1 MFLLRT
7 LPFSLPGWE
16 IHEISV
22 GGVSVI
28 VTASPT
34 CPTAVCPACHEV
46 SSRVHSYYVRAPHD
60 LPASGQNVQLQL
72 RVRRFRCQNH
82 KCQQQTFAERIPE
95 VVACH
100 AQRTTRLTT
109 TLTLFAAVL
118 SGQAGSRLLSKIGMS
133 LSADTLL
140 RLAKRAS
147 ASLMVTPKVLGVDDF
162 AFRRGHRYGT
172 ILVDLETHR
181 PIDLLPER
189 TADAFSAWLRKHPGV
204 EWISRD
210 RSTEYARGASE
221 GAPQAQ
227 QIVDRWHLLKNVKEV
242 LERLLGRLH
251 AALEAR
257 QTASGVRVQARPK
270 RRRTNS
276 ERAASQAAR
285 LRRQARY
292 EEVVTCY
299 MQGMSIIGIAE
310 QFHMSRTTVRQ
321 FVAAGAFPERA
332 TTMRKKS
339 LLDPYTSYLEQ
350 RVQDGCSNASQL
362 WREIRDKGFQGRD
375 KVVRQWLQGRREHPG
390 RRSSEREMA
399 RHQAFS
405 APRGAPHSLQVQEPS
420 QPLVVQMDTD
430 PTIFLAEPLESP
442 RHLVWLLLRDPSS
455 LDTQEQQMLAFIRQE
470 PDIEVAYALA
480 QQFGVMVRQRQ
491 RDKLDPWITA
501 CLASHIP
508 DLETF
513 AAGLQKEYA
522 AIKAAL
528 TLPYSNGPV
537 EGQVNRLKF
546 IKRSMYGRGGFE
558 LLRQR
563 VLSAA

>member
-1 MFLLRT
+1 M
-7 LPFSLPGWE
+7 
-16 IHEISV
+16 I
-22 GGVSVI
+22 VI
-28 VTASPT
+28 ASPT
-34 CPTAVCPACHEV
+34 CPTAVCPACHQV
-46 SSRVHSYYVRAPHD
+46 SARVHSYYARAPHD
-60 LPASGQNVQLQL
+60 LPVSGQAVQLQL

-82 KCQQQTFAERIPE
+82 ECQQQTFAERIPE
-95 VVACH
+95 VVASH
-100 AQRTTRLTT
+100 AQRTARLTT

-118 SGQAGSRLLSKIGMS
+118 SGQAGSRLLRKIGMP

-140 RLAKRAS
+140 RLAKRARVGS
-147 ASLMVTPKVLGVDDF
+147 MVTPKVLGVDDF
-162 AFRRGHRYGT
+162 AFRRGHHYGT

-227 QIVDRWHLLKNVKEV
+227 QIVDRWHLLKNLKEV
-242 LERLLGRLH
+242 LERVLGRVH
-251 AALEAR
+251 VALEQR
-257 QTASGVRVQARPK
+257 QIASGVAVHTQPK
-270 RRRTNS
+270 RRRSNS
-276 ERAASQAAR
+276 EKAASQAAR

-292 EEVVTCY
+292 EEVVACY
-299 MQGMSIIGIAE
+299 NQGMSILGIAE
-310 QFHMSRTTVRQ
+310 QFHMSRTTIRQ

-332 TTMRKKS
+332 TTMRKKRM
-339 LLDPYTSYLEQ
+339 LDPYIPYLEQ

-362 WREIRDKGFQGRD
+362 WREICDNGFQGRD
-375 KVVRQWLQGRREHPG
+375 KVVRQWLQGRRAQPG
-390 RRSSEREMA
+390 RRSSERENA
-399 RHQAFS
+399 LREAFLGESAEIS
-405 APRGAPHSLQVQEPS
+405 APHPQGTPEPFTGIRES
-420 QPLVVQMDTD
+420 NESVL
-430 PTIFLAEPLESP
+430 LEEPLESP

-455 LDTQEQQMLAFIRQE
+455 FDQQEEQMLLFIRQE
-470 PDIEVAYALA
+470 KDVEDAYALA
-480 QQFGVMVRQRQ
+480 QRFVLMVHDRQP
-491 RDKLDPWITA
+491 DKLDDWLHA
-501 CLASHIP
+501 CLTSGIP
-508 DLETF
+508 DLVTF
-513 AAGLQKEYA
+513 ATGLQKEYA

>member
-1 MFLLRT
+1 MLLLRT
-7 LPFSLPGWE
+7 FPFSLPGWD
-16 IHEISV
+16 IHEIVV
-22 GGVSVI
+22 GEISMIVI
-28 VTASPT
+28 ASPT
-34 CPTAVCPACHEV
+34 CPTAVCPACHQV
-46 SSRVHSYYVRAPHD
+46 SERVHSYYARTPHD
-60 LPASGQNVQLQL
+60 LPVSGQAVQLQL
-72 RVRRFRCQNH
+72 RVRRFRCQNQE
-82 KCQQQTFAERIPE
+82 CQQQTFAERIPE
-95 VVACH
+95 VVASH
-100 AQRTTRLTT
+100 AQRTARLTT

-118 SGQAGSRLLSKIGMS
+118 SGQAGSRLLRKIGMP

-147 ASLMVTPKVLGVDDF
+147 DSPIVAPKVLGVDDF

-227 QIVDRWHLLKNVKEV
+227 QIVDRWHLLKNLKEA
-242 LERLLGRLH
+242 LERALGRLH
-251 AALEAR
+251 AALEER
-257 QTASGVRVQARPK
+257 QTASSVTGKARPK
-270 RRRTNS
+270 RRRSNS

-292 EEVVTCY
+292 EEVVACY
-299 MQGMSIIGIAE
+299 NQGMSILGIAE

-339 LLDPYTSYLEQ
+339 RLDPYTPYLEQ
-350 RVQDGCSNASQL
+350 RVQGGCFNASQL

-375 KVVRQWLQGRREHPG
+375 KVVRQWLQGRREQPG
-390 RRSSEREMA
+390 RRSSERENA
-399 RHQAFS
+399 LRAAFLGKREVPS
-405 APRGAPHSLQVQEPS
+405 SPYPQEAS
-420 QPLVVQMDTD
+420 
-430 PTIFLAEPLESP
+430 EPLSGKADAKTSVLLEEPVESP

-455 LDTQEQQMLAFIRQE
+455 LNSQEQHMLAFIRQE
-470 PDIEVAYALA
+470 QAIEVAYALA
-480 QQFGVMVRQRQ
+480 QQFGEMVRQRQ
-491 RDKLDPWITA
+491 RDKLDAWIAA
-501 CLASHIP
+501 CLASRIP

-513 AAGLQKEYA
+513 ATGLQKEYA

-528 TLPYSNGPV
+528 TLPYSNDHV
-537 EGQVNRLKF
+537 
-546 IKRSMYGRGGFE
+546 
-558 LLRQR
+558 
-563 VLSAA
+563 A